1 MYIIQEQYS
10 DNVSSYWVHAFTYG
24 LFPTQQSAMRQVVR
38 LKHEFDDPENGI
50 VNEYKI
56 QFMSKEELNQYDE
69 DDLQSIVIVH

>member
-1 MYIIQEQYS
+1 MYIIQEQVS
-10 DNVSSYWVHAFTYG
+10 DNVSSYWVHAFRYG
-24 LFPTQQSAMRQVVR
+24 LFPTQQSAMEQVAE

-56 QFMSKEELNQYDE
+56 QFMSEEELDQYDE